1 MSAHQD
7 TAKKIDVHK
16 NVNTYSHVAICSFI
30 YSFLI
35 ANQHQDQDH
44 TKIPFNA
51 DIGYT
56 ISVS

>member
-16 NVNTYSHVAICSFI
+16 NVNTYNHVAICSFI

-35 ANQHQDQDH
+35 ANQHQEQDH

-51 DIGYT
+51 DICYI